1 MSSRR
6 SLVKSHISFN
16 EMKWSYEDD
25 EGKCLQFFNI
35 KNKFSW
41 DIIYFI
47 SEKHLSYFLFRTLLG
62 QVLDAVITIEL

>member
-1 MSSRR
+1 
-6 SLVKSHISFN
+6 
-16 EMKWSYEDD
+16 MKWSYEDD